1 MQHLHATA
9 AQFMQLSSEEDS
21 VYNLSNELAAT
32 GETAGMWISLTAC
45 NTQARSQDFLKG
57 SYIDV

>member
-1 MQHLHATA
+1 M
-9 AQFMQLSSEEDS
+9 
-21 VYNLSNELAAT
+21 YNLSNELAAT